1 MASQKTT
8 KKDLL
13 KAEEQQQGSAVDR
26 VTSLPLLNSAFNLVS
41 SAYNYTKETHPC
53 LSGVCSVAETVAA
66 VAVGSMVGGAQPI
79 LNQLEP
85 QIALVNEYACKGL
98 DQLEENLPFLQQPAD
113 KVISDT
119 KQLVSTKVT
128 SAMDAACEAKEAMA
142 NKVTEAVDL
151 TKNVVGDSVKLTRSV
166 VTSTINSAVEAA
178 HGAKDLVTN
187 KVTEA
192 VDLGKH
198 MVEDSIAQTKSA
210 VASTIVNA
218 VEAAQGAKDVVTT
231 KVTTKVTEAVEAAQ
245 GAKDLVTTK
254 VTEAVDLSKHMVE
267 DSIAQTKSA
276 VASTIVN
283 AVEAAQGAKDVV
295 TNKVTE
301 AVDLSKHMVEDSI
314 AQTKSAVASTIASA
328 VEAAQGAKDMV
339 TNKVTTKVTE
349 AVEAAQ
355 GAKDLVTSKVT
366 EAVDLSKHMVEDSV
380 AQTKSAVVSTI
391 VNAVEAAQGAKD
403 VVTNKV
409 TTKVT
414 EAVDLSKHMVEDSI
428 AQTKSAVAST
438 ITAAVEAAQGAKDL
452 VTNKVTEAMD
462 LTKGAVQDS
471 VEKTKSVVTST
482 VSTALDAAYG
492 TITSKINTALEQGK
506 EALQEG
512 VEMTNSVVTNSIS
525 KAKAVSQAVGGGVEA
540 VLGMSE
546 DLVDHY
552 LPMTDEELG
561 KLATSEGS
569 GMASVEEQRQ
579 NKSYFVRLGSL
590 PNKVRRRA
598 YHLSLHK
605 LQRLRQSTQE
615 TLSRLQ
621 LAIKLVQTCFSLFP
635 PVCSL
640 PAQLSR
646 WKLFLHAL
654 PAASHLG
661 SLLGG
666 KHWCCSDCVC
676 LQSSSSSRSSHQIES
691 VKGEVGQ
698 KLLDGQEKLYQL
710 WLDWSLTQPKGN
722 QVKTASQVEVESRT
736 LTMLHII
743 TRQLQPVYENL
754 KASIQGLPSNIQE
767 AVYQA
772 TRKIHQLHRSFSSA
786 VSFQDLSSTTLTQ
799 SQDWVAEARRSL
811 DVLFEYVTQNTPLN
825 WVVGPF
831 RAVVNVPQGSRKQKK
846 KDSVPPIKSP
856 VLDKA
861 ASSKEG
867 VETPKEPKGAQ
878 EILVEVCELLEK
890 LGSRKQKKKD
900 SVPPIKPPVLDKA
913 TSSKE
918 GAKTAEEP
926 KGAQEILG
934 EGHEVLEKLEEKAE
948 KDTEVAL
955 PAKEV
960 TTKAPEEDL

>member
-41 SAYNYTKETHPC
+41 SAYTYTKETHPC

-66 VAVGSMVGGAQPI
+66 VAVGSVVGGAQPI

-178 HGAKDLVTN
+178 HGAKDLVTT

-192 VDLGKH
+192 VDLTKH
-198 MVEDSIAQTKSA
+198 MVEDSIEQTKSA

-218 VEAAQGAKDVVTT
+218 VEAAQGAKDLVTTKVTTKVTEAVEAAHGAKDLVTTKVTEAVEAAHGAKDLVTTKVTEAVDLTKHMVEDSIEQTKSAVASTIVNAVEAAQGAKDIVANKVATKVTEAVEAAQGAKDLVTT

-267 DSIAQTKSA
+267 DSIEQTKSA
-276 VASTIVN
+276 VASTIV
-283 AVEAAQGAKDVV
+283 
-295 TNKVTE
+295 
-301 AVDLSKHMVEDSI
+301 
-314 AQTKSAVASTIASA
+314 SA
-328 VEAAQGAKDMV
+328 VEAAQGAKDIV
-339 TNKVTTKVTE
+339 ANKVTTKVTE

-355 GAKDLVTSKVT
+355 GAKDLVTNKVTEAVDFSKHIVEDSVERTKSAVASTIVNAVEAAQGAKDLVTNKVT

-380 AQTKSAVVSTI
+380 GRTKSAVS
-391 VNAVEAAQGAKD
+391 
-403 VVTNKV
+403 
-409 TTKVT
+409 
-414 EAVDLSKHMVEDSI
+414 
-428 AQTKSAVAST
+428 ST

-471 VEKTKSVVTST
+471 VEKTKSAVTST

-492 TITSKINTALEQGK
+492 TVTSKINTALEQGK

-561 KLATSEGS
+561 KLATSEGL

-590 PNKVRRRA
+590 SNKVRRRA

-621 LAIKLVQTCFSLFP
+621 LAIKLV
-635 PVCSL
+635 
-640 PAQLSR
+640 
-646 WKLFLHAL
+646 
-654 PAASHLG
+654 
-661 SLLGG
+661 
-666 KHWCCSDCVC
+666 
-676 LQSSSSSRSSHQIES
+676 
-691 VKGEVGQ
+691 
-698 KLLDGQEKLYQL
+698 
-710 WLDWSLTQPKGN
+710 
-722 QVKTASQVEVESRT
+722 ESRT

-743 TRQLQPVYENL
+743 TRQLQPTFETL
-754 KASIQGLPSNIQE
+754 KESIQGLPSSIQE
-767 AVYQA
+767 AVYKA
-772 TRKIHQLHRSFSSA
+772 TQNIHQLHRSFSSA
-786 VSFQDLSSTTLTQ
+786 VSFQDLSSTTLAQ

-811 DVLFEYVTQNTPLN
+811 DVLLEYVTQNTPLN

-831 RAVVNVPQGSRKQKK
+831 RAVANVTQGSRKQKK
-846 KDSVPPIKSP
+846 KDLVPPIKSP
-856 VLDKA
+856 VLDRA
-861 ASSKEG
+861 PSSKEG
-867 VETPKEPKGAQ
+867 AKTPEEPKGAQ
-878 EILVEVCELLEK
+878 EILGEVCEVLAK

-900 SVPPIKPPVLDKA
+900 LVPPIKSPVLDRA
-913 TSSKE
+913 PSSKE
-918 GAKTAEEP
+918 GAKTPEEP

-960 TTKAPEEDL
+960 ETKAPEEDL

>member
-1 MASQKTT
+1 MATQKTT

-13 KAEEQQQGSAVDR
+13 KAEEQQQASAVNR

-53 LSGVCSVAETVAA
+53 LSGVCNVAETMAA
-66 VAVGSMVGGAQPI
+66 VAVGSVVGGAQPI

-151 TKNVVGDSVKLTRSV
+151 TKTVVGDSVKLTRSV

-192 VDLGKH
+192 VDLTKH
-198 MVEDSIAQTKSA
+198 VVEDSIEQTKSA

-218 VEAAQGAKDVVTT
+218 VEAAQGAKDLVTS

-245 GAKDLVTTK
+245 GAKDLVTNKVTEAVEGAKDLVTNK
-254 VTEAVDLSKHMVE
+254 VTEAVDFSKHIVE
-267 DSIAQTKSA
+267 DSVGRTKSA

-283 AVEAAQGAKDVV
+283 AVEAAQGAKDLV

-301 AVDLSKHMVEDSI
+301 AVDLSKHMVEDSVGR
-314 AQTKSAVASTIASA
+314 TKSAVASTIS
-328 VEAAQGAKDMV
+328 
-339 TNKVTTKVTE
+339 
-349 AVEAAQ
+349 
-355 GAKDLVTSKVT
+355 
-366 EAVDLSKHMVEDSV
+366 
-380 AQTKSAVVSTI
+380 
-391 VNAVEAAQGAKD
+391 
-403 VVTNKV
+403 
-409 TTKVT
+409 
-414 EAVDLSKHMVEDSI
+414 
-428 AQTKSAVAST
+428 
-438 ITAAVEAAQGAKDL
+438 AAVEAAQGAKDL

-512 VEMTNSVVTNSIS
+512 VEMTNLVVTNSIS
-525 KAKAVSQAVGGGVEA
+525 KAKAVSQAVEGGVEA

-552 LPMTDEELG
+552 LPMTEEELG

-579 NKSYFVRLGSL
+579 NKSYFVHLGSL
-590 PNKVRRRA
+590 SNKVQRRA

-605 LQRLRQSTQE
+605 LQHLRQRTQE

-621 LAIKLVQTCFSLFP
+621 LAIKL
-635 PVCSL
+635 
-640 PAQLSR
+640 
-646 WKLFLHAL
+646 
-654 PAASHLG
+654 
-661 SLLGG
+661 
-666 KHWCCSDCVC
+666 
-676 LQSSSSSRSSHQIES
+676 IES

-722 QVKTASQVEVESRT
+722 QVRTASQVEVESRT

-743 TRQLQPVYENL
+743 TQQLQPIYENL
-754 KASIQGLPSNIQE
+754 KASIQGLPSHIQE

-772 TRKIHQLHRSFSSA
+772 TRNIHKLHKSFSSA
-786 VSFQDLSSTTLTQ
+786 VSFQDLSSTTLTR
-799 SQDWVAEARRSL
+799 SQDRVAEARRSL
-811 DVLFEYVTQNTPLN
+811 DVLLEYVTQNTPLS

-831 RAVVNVPQGSRKQKK
+831 KAVAPVSQGSRKQKK
-846 KDSVPPIKSP
+846 EDL
-856 VLDKA
+856 VL
-861 ASSKEG
+861 E
-867 VETPKEPKGAQ
+867 
-878 EILVEVCELLEK
+878 
-890 LGSRKQKKKD
+890 
-900 SVPPIKPPVLDKA
+900 KA
-913 TSSKE
+913 TSSEE
-918 GAKTAEEP
+918 GAKTPEEP
-926 KGAQEILG
+926 KGAHEILG
-934 EGHEVLEKLEEKAE
+934 EGSEVLEKLEEKAE
-948 KDTEVAL
+948 KDAEVAL
-955 PAKEV
+955 AAKEV
-960 TTKAPEEDL
+960 KTKAPEEDL